1 MTTVSGRNARDN
13 QTHSTYE
20 KILYTG
26 NRSYQ
31 CEYCC
36 ARNDG
41 ALCAA
46 LPNCR
51 DRDSGE
57 RFIFKPVG
65 AEGRK

>member
-1 MTTVSGRNARDN
+1 MNRQTTNTNA
-13 QTHSTYE
+13 YE

-41 ALCAA
+41 ALCMA
-46 LPNCR
+46 LPECI
-51 DRDSGE
+51 DVDGE
-57 RFIFKPVG
+57 WFVEVEAKT
-65 AEGRK
+65 ASASL

>member
-1 MTTVSGRNARDN
+1 MNR
-13 QTHSTYE
+13 QTDTPIDYE
-20 KILYTG
+20 KIPYTG

-46 LPNCR
+46 LPNCM

-57 RFIFKPVG
+57 RFVFKPMGVKG
-65 AEGRK
+65 SV